1 VKPTIGCAAI
11 VVALTLV
18 AACTSK
24 SAATKLPAGTTLF
37 DCSAPIG
44 ELPSPT
50 KPQTS
55 VLDAVALDTTSTLQV
70 DDSGYP
76 HRLFA
81 KTALLVHAGHDSMVI
96 VPADWAARV
105 SIAWGNHAAQWTTSL
120 HVPACAK
127 DPTGTGDWFV
137 FPGGF
142 SLDSAACVPVEIRS
156 GNKTTTVHA
165 SVGAPCPES

>member
-1 VKPTIGCAAI
+1 MRTITVAAM
-11 VVALTLV
+11 VLAVTLV

-24 SAATKLPAGTTLF
+24 STSTKPPSGAVLF

-50 KPQTS
+50 PPQTS
-55 VLDAVALDTTSTLQV
+55 ALDAVALDTTSTMQV
-70 DDSGYP
+70 DDSGFP

-81 KTALLVHAGHDSMVI
+81 KTPLLVHAGRDATVTI
-96 VPADWAARV
+96 PADWAGRV

-120 HVPACAK
+120 HIPACAK

-156 GNKTTTVHA
+156 GNKTTTVHV
-165 SVGAPCPES
+165 SVGTSCPAA